1 MPSLC
6 ISAGDCTV
14 KQGRSLHSR
23 RKDVQDINKCAVA
36 SAMKKNKEMEP
47 GMVEHAYNPSTRDA
61 KAVSSWV

>member
-1 MPSLC
+1 M
-6 ISAGDCTV
+6 
-14 KQGRSLHSR
+14 
-23 RKDVQDINKCAVA
+23 QDINKCAVA